1 MSDKVNQQIDGF
13 LAELDAAGIGGYRA
27 VLHGSAARG
36 QHIPGWSDINIV
48 LILNEITTEVLGRL
62 RGPLNR
68 WREATGALPLMLT
81 HREWLR
87 SADAYPLEISE
98 MRNGYRVLRGEDPV
112 AELTVSPVD
121 LRTALERELRGKLL
135 RLRQG
140 YALLSDDPKRMG
152 EFVRRSISAVLFL
165 CRGLLDLAGKLPPDD
180 PVDLANAAGRVAG
193 FDGPTLARI
202 VTRRGLQD
210 WECTEADVRGY
221 LAAVE
226 QAARYV
232 DHFQTGE
239 RA

>member
-1 MSDKVNQQIDGF
+1 MSDKVNQQIDRL
-13 LAELDAAGIGGYRA
+13 LAELDGAAVGEYRA
-27 VLHGSAARG
+27 VLHGSAARN
-36 QHIPGWSDINIV
+36 QHLPGWSDVNIV
-48 LILNEITTEVLGRL
+48 LILDEITTEVLSRL
-62 RGPLNR
+62 KGPLKH

-98 MRNGYRVLRGEDPV
+98 MRSGYRVLRGEDPV
-112 AELTVSPVD
+112 AQLTVSPAD
-121 LRTALERELRGKLL
+121 LRTALEQEFRGKLL

-152 EFVRRSISAVLFL
+152 EFVRRSISTVLFL
-165 CRGLLDLAGKLPPDD
+165 CRGLLALVGKQPPAD

-202 VTRRGLQD
+202 VTRRGLED
-210 WECTEADVRGY
+210 WECTEADMRGY